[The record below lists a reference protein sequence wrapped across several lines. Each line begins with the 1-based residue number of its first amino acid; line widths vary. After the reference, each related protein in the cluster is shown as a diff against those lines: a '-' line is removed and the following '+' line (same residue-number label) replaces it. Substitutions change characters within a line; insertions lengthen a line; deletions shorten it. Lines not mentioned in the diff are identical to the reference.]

1 MRQVPFEVLMHAEN
15 ALSESECAMS
25 VLSMWIDSIPD
36 GEEHRE
42 EACRVGAIMS
52 LLRRAGEGAGG
63 LQCEI
68 LKSTIA
74 GRISAANWSR

>member
-1 MRQVPFEVLMHAEN
+1 MSRTVPFEVLMHAEN

-42 EACRVGAIMS
+42 EHREEACRVGAIMS
-52 LLRRAGEGAGG
+52 LLHKSIGELVKAREAYSEKRA
-63 LQCEI
+63 
-68 LKSTIA
+68 
-74 GRISAANWSR
+74 

>member
-1 MRQVPFEVLMHAEN
+1 
-15 ALSESECAMS
+15 MS

-52 LLRRAGEGAGG
+52 LLHNSIGELVKAREAYSEKRA
-63 LQCEI
+63 
-68 LKSTIA
+68 
-74 GRISAANWSR
+74 

>member
-15 ALSESECAMS
+15 ALSESECAMY
-25 VLSMWIDSIPD
+25 VLSMWIYSIPD

-52 LLRRAGEGAGG
+52 LLHKSIGELVKAR
-63 LQCEI
+63 EAYSA
-68 LKSTIA
+68 KS
-74 GRISAANWSR
+74 

>member
-1 MRQVPFEVLMHAEN
+1 VRQVPFEVLMHAEN

-25 VLSMWIDSIPD
+25 MLSMWIDSIPD

-52 LLRRAGEGAGG
+52 LLHKSIGELVKAR
-63 LQCEI
+63 EAYSA
-68 LKSTIA
+68 KS
-74 GRISAANWSR
+74 

>member
-1 MRQVPFEVLMHAEN
+1 
-15 ALSESECAMS
+15 MS

-52 LLRRAGEGAGG
+52 LLHKSIGELVKAR
-63 LQCEI
+63 EAYSA
-68 LKSTIA
+68 KS
-74 GRISAANWSR
+74 

>member
-36 GEEHRE
+36 GNEHRE
-42 EACRVGAIMS
+42 SA
-52 LLRRAGEGAGG
+52 
-63 LQCEI
+63 
-68 LKSTIA
+68 LKQLWCWPLNSGT
-74 GRISAANWSR
+74 ANA

>member
-1 MRQVPFEVLMHAEN
+1 MRRVPFEVLMHAEI

-52 LLRRAGEGAGG
+52 LLHKSIGELVKAR
-63 LQCEI
+63 EAYSA
-68 LKSTIA
+68 KS
-74 GRISAANWSR
+74 

>member
-42 EACRVGAIMS
+42 EACSVGAIMS
-52 LLRRAGEGAGG
+52 LLHKSIGELVKAR
-63 LQCEI
+63 EAYSA
-68 LKSTIA
+68 KS
-74 GRISAANWSR
+74 

>member
-1 MRQVPFEVLMHAEN
+1 MSRTVPFEVLMHAEN
-15 ALSESECAMS
+15 VLSESECAMS

-52 LLRRAGEGAGG
+52 LLHKSIGELVKAR
-63 LQCEI
+63 E
-68 LKSTIA
+68 A
-74 GRISAANWSR
+74 YSAK

>member
-42 EACRVGAIMS
+42 EACCVRAIMS
-52 LLRRAGEGAGG
+52 LLHKSIGELVKAREAYSEKRA
-63 LQCEI
+63 
-68 LKSTIA
+68 
-74 GRISAANWSR
+74 

>member
-25 VLSMWIDSIPD
+25 VLSMWIDSILD

-52 LLRRAGEGAGG
+52 LLHKSIGELVKAR
-63 LQCEI
+63 EAYSA
-68 LKSTIA
+68 KS
-74 GRISAANWSR
+74 

>member
-36 GEEHRE
+36 GDEHRE

-52 LLRRAGEGAGG
+52 LLHNAIGELVKAREVYGEKA
-63 LQCEI
+63 
-68 LKSTIA
+68 
-74 GRISAANWSR
+74 

>member
-1 MRQVPFEVLMHAEN
+1 MSRTVPFEVLMHAEN
-15 ALSESECAMS
+15 VLSESECAMS

-52 LLRRAGEGAGG
+52 LLHKSIGELVKAREAYSEKRA
-63 LQCEI
+63 
-68 LKSTIA
+68 
-74 GRISAANWSR
+74 

>member
-25 VLSMWIDSIPD
+25 VLSMWIDSIPN

-42 EACRVGAIMS
+42 EARRVGAIMS
-52 LLRRAGEGAGG
+52 LLNKSIGELIKARDAYKPNSG
-63 LQCEI
+63 I
-68 LKSTIA
+68 
-74 GRISAANWSR
+74 